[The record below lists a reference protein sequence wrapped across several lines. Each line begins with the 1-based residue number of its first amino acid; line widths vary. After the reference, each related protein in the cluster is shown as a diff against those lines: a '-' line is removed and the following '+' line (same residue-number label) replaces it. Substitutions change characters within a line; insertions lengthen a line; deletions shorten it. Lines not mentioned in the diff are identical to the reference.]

1 MQPRRLTDLEIL
13 TYDYIEHSEDEF
25 IANVNDKDV
34 LITKEQYKELRIVEI
49 EDEIREVEAHLLNL
63 KEQVKEIEEL

>member
-1 MQPRRLTDLEIL
+1 MQPRKLTDHEIL
-13 TYDYIEHSEDEF
+13 TYDYIEHSEDEYLV
-25 IANVNDKDV
+25 NVNDKDV

-63 KEQVKEIEEL
+63 KEQVKEIKGL